1 MQRKSLFLSTFVSSV
16 LYGILKSASPAA
28 AQVAAEQPAINAGDT
43 AFVMTSA
50 ALVLFMTVGL
60 AFFYG
65 GLVRRKN
72 VLSIL
77 MQCFFAMGVLT
88 LQWVFFGYSLAFG
101 PDVKSFIGNLD
112 WAGLRN
118 VGLTPS
124 ATYAPTV
131 PHLGFM
137 VFQGM
142 FAIITPAL
150 IIGAFAERMK
160 FGSYVVFILLW
171 VTFVY
176 EPVCHWVW
184 GGGFLGAAGT
194 LDFAGGIVVHITAG
208 IAGLVCALM
217 LGRRT
222 GYPDQGVA
230 PHNLPFA
237 VLGAG
242 ILWFGW
248 FGFNAGSALAANGA
262 AIGAF
267 VATNTAAAAAAV
279 TWGCIEWA
287 SNGRRPTMLG
297 TITGSIAG
305 LAAVT
310 PASGYIGPVS
320 AAIIGAVSS
329 AICFVFVAKVKPA
342 LGYDD
347 SLDVF
352 GVHGVGGIWG
362 SIAVGLF
369 ATTAVNAGGADGL
382 FFGSA
387 AQLFIQLKAVLL
399 TLVYSVVV
407 TVIILKAV
415 DAVMGLRI
423 PEEDEH
429 FGSDLT
435 QHHERGYTLFD

>member
-1 MQRKSLFLSTFVSSV
+1 MRKKLASIVVGAFLV
-16 LYGILKSASPAA
+16 LIAA
-28 AQVAAEQPAINAGDT
+28 AAFVTPAFAADKANELPINAGDT
-43 AFVMTSA
+43 AFVMISA

-88 LQWVFFGYSLAFG
+88 LQWVFFGYSISFG
-101 PDVKSFIGNLD
+101 PDINGIIGSMD
-112 WAGLRN
+112 WAGLKN

-124 ATYAPTV
+124 PIYASTV

-137 VFQGM
+137 VYQGM

-160 FGSYVVFILLW
+160 FSAYVVFILLW
-171 VTFVY
+171 AIFVY

-184 GGGFLGAAGT
+184 GGGFLGAMGT
-194 LDFAGGIVVHITAG
+194 LDFAGGIVVHVTAG
-208 IAGLVCALM
+208 IAGLICAIM
-217 LGRRT
+217 IGKRS
-222 GYPDQGVA
+222 GFPDRVVS
-230 PHNLPFA
+230 PHNIPFS

-248 FGFNAGSALAANGA
+248 FGFNAGSALAANGTA
-262 AIGAF
+262 VGAF

-279 TWGCIEWA
+279 TWACIEWFT
-287 SNGRRPTMLG
+287 NGQRPTMLG

-310 PASGYIGPVS
+310 PAAGFVGPMS
-320 AAIIGAVSS
+320 AAIIGFVSS
-329 AICFVFVAKVKPA
+329 LLCYIFVAVIKPKA
-342 LGYDD
+342 GYDD

-352 GVHGVGGIWG
+352 GVHGIGGIWG

-369 ATTAVNAGGADGL
+369 ACKAVNANGADGL
-382 FFGSA
+382 FFGKS
-387 AQLFIQLKAVLL
+387 AQLLIQLQAVGI
-399 TLVYSVVV
+399 TIAYSVIV
-407 TVIILKAV
+407 TAVILKVV
-415 DAVMGLRI
+415 DIVLGLRVEQT
-423 PEEDEH
+423 EERI
-429 FGSDLT
+429 GGDLT
-435 QHHERGYTLFD
+435 QHHERGYTLID

>member
-1 MQRKSLFLSTFVSSV
+1 MLRKKDSLFVCALPA
-16 LYGILKSASPAA
+16 LIAIAGIATPALA
-28 AQVAAEQPAINAGDT
+28 GEPAKNLAVDSGDT
-43 AFVMTSA
+43 SFVMISA

-88 LQWVFFGYSLAFG
+88 LQWIFFGYSISFG
-101 PDVKSFIGNLD
+101 PDINGLIGSMD
-112 WAGLRN
+112 WAGLKN

-124 ATYAPTV
+124 PVYASTV

-137 VFQGM
+137 VYQGM

-160 FGSYVVFILLW
+160 FSAYAVFILLW
-171 VTFVY
+171 AIFVY

-184 GGGFLGAAGT
+184 GGGFLGAMGT
-194 LDFAGGIVVHITAG
+194 LDFAGGIVVHVTAG
-208 IAGLVCALM
+208 IAGLICAIM
-217 LGRRT
+217 MGKRLGFPERAI
-222 GYPDQGVA
+222 A
-230 PHNLPFA
+230 PHNIPFS

-248 FGFNAGSALAANGA
+248 FGFNAGSALAANGTA
-262 AIGAF
+262 VGAF

-279 TWGCIEWA
+279 TWACIEWFT
-287 SNGRRPTMLG
+287 NGQRPTMLG

-310 PASGYIGPVS
+310 PAAGFVGPMS
-320 AAIIGAVSS
+320 AAIIGFVSS
-329 AICFVFVAKVKPA
+329 LLCYVFVAVIKPKA
-342 LGYDD
+342 GYDD

-352 GVHGVGGIWG
+352 GVHGIGGIWG

-369 ATTAVNAGGADGL
+369 ACKAVNAGGADGL
-382 FFGSA
+382 FFGNAS
-387 AQLFIQLKAVLL
+387 QLIIQLKAVGL
-399 TLVYSVVV
+399 TVAYSVVV
-407 TVIILKAV
+407 TAVILKVV
-415 DAVMGLRI
+415 DIVLGLRV
-423 PEEDEH
+423 EQTDERI
-429 FGSDLT
+429 GADLT
-435 QHHERGYTLFD
+435 QHHERGYTLID

>member
-1 MQRKSLFLSTFVSSV
+1 MT
-16 LYGILKSASPAA
+16 PAF
-28 AQVAAEQPAINAGDT
+28 AGDKAPALAVDSGDT
-43 AFVMTSA
+43 TFIMMSA

-77 MQCFFAMGVLT
+77 MQCFFAMGIIT
-88 LQWVFFGYSLAFG
+88 LQWVFFGYSLSFG
-101 PDVKSFIGNLD
+101 PDIGGFIGSMD
-112 WAGLRN
+112 WAGLKD
-118 VGLTPS
+118 VGVAPS
-124 ATYAPTV
+124 PIYAPTV

-150 IIGAFAERMK
+150 IIGTFAERMK
-160 FGSYVVFILLW
+160 FSAYVVFILLW
-171 VTFVY
+171 TIFVY

-184 GGGFLGAAGT
+184 GGGFLGAMGV
-194 LDFAGGIVVHITAG
+194 LDFAGGIVVHVTAG
-208 IAGLVCALM
+208 VSALVCAFM
-217 LGRRT
+217 IGKRT
-222 GYPDQGVA
+222 GYPERGVA

-248 FGFNAGSALAANGA
+248 FGFNAGSALAANGTA
-262 AIGAF
+262 LVAF
-267 VATNTAAAAAAV
+267 VATNTSAAAAAV
-279 TWGCIEWA
+279 TWACIEWFT
-287 SNGRRPTMLG
+287 NGKRPTMLG

-310 PASGYIGPVS
+310 PAAGYVGPMS
-320 AAIIGAVSS
+320 AAIIGCVSS
-329 AICFVFVAKVKPA
+329 IICYVFVAVIKPKA
-342 LGYDD
+342 GYDD

-369 ATTAVNAGGADGL
+369 ACTAVNASGANGL

-387 AQLFIQLKAVLL
+387 AQLLIQLKAVGV
-399 TLVYSVVV
+399 TIAYSVVV
-407 TVIILKAV
+407 SVVILKVV
-415 DAVMGLRI
+415 DIVLGLRI
-423 PEEDEH
+423 EQADER
-429 FGSDLT
+429 FGADLT
-435 QHHERGYTLFD
+435 QHHERGYTLID

>member
-1 MQRKSLFLSTFVSSV
+1 MLVFGIIGFV
-16 LYGILKSASPAA
+16 SPAA
-28 AQVAAEQPAINAGDT
+28 AQSAAGDLPVSAGDT
-43 AFVMTSA
+43 AFIMISA

-77 MQCFFAMGVLT
+77 MQCFFAMGILS
-88 LQWVFFGYSLAFG
+88 LQWIFFGYSLAFG
-101 PDVKSFIGNLD
+101 PDVGGFIGNLD
-112 WAGLRN
+112 WIGLKG
-118 VGLTPS
+118 VGITPS
-124 ATYAPTV
+124 PVYASTV

-137 VFQGM
+137 IFQGM
-142 FAIITPAL
+142 FAVITPAL

-160 FGSYVVFILLW
+160 FSAYVIFILLW

-184 GGGFLGAAGT
+184 GGGFLAAAGT
-194 LDFAGGIVVHITAG
+194 MDFAGGIVVHITAG
-208 IAGLVCALM
+208 IAGLVCAIM
-217 LGRRT
+217 LGKRA
-222 GYPDQGVA
+222 GYPERGFL

-248 FGFNAGSALAANGA
+248 FGFNAGSALAANGTA
-262 AIGAF
+262 VVAF
-267 VATNTAAAAAAV
+267 VATNTAAASAAV
-279 TWGCIEWA
+279 VWACLEWV

-310 PASGYIGPVS
+310 PAAGFVGPVS
-320 AAIIGAVSS
+320 AALIGMISS
-329 AICFVFVAKVKPA
+329 IICFIFVTKLKPA

-352 GVHGVGGIWG
+352 GVHGVGGIFG

-369 ATTAVNAGGADGL
+369 ACLAVNAGGANGL

-387 AQLFIQLKAVLL
+387 TQLVIQLKAVAI
-399 TLVYSVVV
+399 TIVYSVIV
-407 TVIILKAV
+407 TSVILKGIDIV
-415 DAVMGLRI
+415 VGLRVDRK
-423 PEEDEH
+423 EES
-429 FGSDLT
+429 FGIDLT